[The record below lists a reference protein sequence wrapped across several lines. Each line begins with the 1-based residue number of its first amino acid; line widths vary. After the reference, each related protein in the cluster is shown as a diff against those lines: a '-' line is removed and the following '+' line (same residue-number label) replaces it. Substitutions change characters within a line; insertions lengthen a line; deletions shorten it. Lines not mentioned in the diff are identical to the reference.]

1 MFSLWL
7 MITKEDRELMLHPS
21 QFMTDEISHRLQP
34 GQSVDEREIEAKL
47 KAERIRMGIEL
58 Q

>member
-21 QFMTDEISHRLQP
+21 KFMTDEISHRLQP